1 MLYAE
6 VLVEP
11 TSPQL
16 DFDRWRRSRARDV
29 FPTTV
34 SSPDVNA
41 RIWDPRPQR
50 LPASGV
56 RVEGIVSGQLGPS
69 VVATATEA
77 PYQLCATGMER
88 VQVTGAGRV
97 VGIRVLRLDR
107 VKIGRG
113 REPWRLLALPVER
126 GLRYEGL
133 PDALAQSEDR
143 VQRGCPLL
151 VGLHDEPAAPYPS
164 SCPSLGSGD
173 ELDRVTTLW
182 SKRVE
187 EMVLAALDDASAQP
201 RDLMIDPGPLQGP
214 TTPTP
219 GTVAVPALAGVL
231 SASLDP
237 SMGRYL
243 GLVEHDEAP
252 PAPAGS
258 LVIYLVRGAWID
270 YPDPWW
276 SLLSGL
282 LGGPDDPADFPL
294 PLPEI
299 ATEQREGDFLDL
311 WTAAAVVVG
320 AKPAPIPPPAVGPG
334 ADLGWIHEA
343 PPSAR
348 RHVSLPLAGLVP
360 AAAVALARE
369 TPGLVGLNARLPD
382 LLGGGPDRAVPII
395 PAILQEI
402 GSGPGRVGTR
412 PG

>member
-1 MLYAE
+1 ME
-6 VLVEP
+6 
-11 TSPQL
+11 
-16 DFDRWRRSRARDV
+16 
-29 FPTTV
+29 
-34 SSPDVNA
+34 
-41 RIWDPRPQR
+41 PRPQR

-133 PDALAQSEDR
+133 PDAWPSAEDR

-201 RDLMIDPGPLQGP
+201 RDLMIDPGPCRDQRRP
-214 TTPTP
+214 RQARSPCPPWP
-219 GTVAVPALAGVL
+219 GC
-231 SASLDP
+231 S
-237 SMGRYL
+237 R
-243 GLVEHDEAP
+243 
-252 PAPAGS
+252 
-258 LVIYLVRGAWID
+258 
-270 YPDPWW
+270 
-276 SLLSGL
+276 
-282 LGGPDDPADFPL
+282 
-294 PLPEI
+294 
-299 ATEQREGDFLDL
+299 
-311 WTAAAVVVG
+311 
-320 AKPAPIPPPAVGPG
+320 
-334 ADLGWIHEA
+334 
-343 PPSAR
+343 PPSIRAWAATSAWSSTTR
-348 RHVSLPLAGLVP
+348 RPP
-360 AAAVALARE
+360 RPRAAW
-369 TPGLVGLNARLPD
+369 
-382 LLGGGPDRAVPII
+382 
-395 PAILQEI
+395 
-402 GSGPGRVGTR
+402 
-412 PG
+412 